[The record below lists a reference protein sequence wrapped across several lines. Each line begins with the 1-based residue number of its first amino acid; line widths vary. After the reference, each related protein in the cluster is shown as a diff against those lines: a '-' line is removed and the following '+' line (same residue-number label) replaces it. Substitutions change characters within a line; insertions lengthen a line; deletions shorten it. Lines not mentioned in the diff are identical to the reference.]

1 MISVKVGGAFD
12 GADDGQFSR
21 CTLVAFGSVA
31 SMVTASNPEQ
41 QRYRMNFA
49 YSPRVEALRQQLRVF
64 MDQYIVPRIGA
75 WHEEVAAGQY
85 PVSFMEDLK
94 ALARSEGLWNL
105 FLPSLREDEPGMGLS
120 NLEYAPLAEIMG
132 RVHWASEVFNCNA
145 PDTGNMELLHMFATP
160 EQRERWL
167 KPLLEGE
174 IRSAFAMTEP
184 DVPSSD
190 ATNIQTL
197 IRRDGGDYVING
209 RKWFITNA
217 SHPNCRLLIVMGK
230 TDPNAETHHQQSM
243 ILVPFDTPGVE
254 LVRNIPVMNHIAP
267 EGHSELLLKNVRVPA
282 RNLLGKEG
290 DGFMMAQ
297 ARLGPGRIH
306 HCMRS
311 IGMAELAL
319 ELMVER
325 CQERK
330 AFGKYLQ
337 QYSNVADWIAE
348 SRIEIEQARLLVL
361 KTAWMIDEVGAKA
374 ARMEISMIKALVPRM
389 HTRVVD
395 RAIQVYGAMG
405 LTPDTPL
412 ADMWT
417 GGRALRFADGPD
429 QVHLRSIAKME
440 IKASETNRGATAA
453 YLTPPGRR

>member
-105 FLPSLREDEPGMGLS
+105 FLPSLCEDEPGIGLS

-167 KPLLEGE
+167 KPLLAGE

-217 SHPNCRLLIVMGK
+217 SHPNCKLLIVMGK
-230 TDPNAETHHQQSM
+230 TDPGAETHHQQSM

-374 ARMEISMIKALVPRM
+374 ARKEISMIKALVPRM

-440 IKASETNRGATAA
+440 IKASEANRGATAA